1 MGLTTPFAQNG
12 DKKAI
17 PQNTSDGSVSFNN
30 GFGSFYA
37 LPPEEGGL
45 FIDRAQFNQLMY
57 DTTSQ
62 VLENKTA
69 IATQANR
76 INEVN
81 TNLTQ
86 SINTKA
92 NQATTYTKTEVN
104 NLLNAKANQANTYT
118 KTETYNKNEVEH
130 LLSAVSKTT
139 YTKREIDDRV
149 NTKANWNAVVD
160 LTNPQTINGAKTFTS
175 NITAPNITNLQN
187 QMNGLISSGA
197 YPLLTKNTSLDITVG
212 SGGMFS
218 NLIDGLIFLKQNISK
233 NPNVIGKITL
243 LSSFNDDLY
252 LKGYPFKIFI
262 DCNGF
267 TLANNLFLEKC
278 SITFNSL
285 TLNGQLNCLITT
297 AHIVNGAVI
306 NGNSQLP
313 EFFGSSIVANSN
325 SFVSISGNVTLRPP
339 ATQAGIYSKASRVYL
354 VHPSSWVQNQ
364 GQYFGYVIAGGII
377 CADGGVNL
385 QQVKVRKTNVAANT
399 LTSSGIIFGNMWG

>member
-1 MGLTTPFAQNG
+1 MALTTPFAQNG

-17 PQNTSDGSVSFNN
+17 PQTTPDGSVSFDR

-45 FIDRAQFNQLMY
+45 FIDRAQFNQLMF

-62 VLENKTA
+62 VLENKQA
-69 IATQANR
+69 ITTQANR

-81 TNLTQ
+81 TTLTQ

-104 NLLNAKANQANTYT
+104 NL
-118 KTETYNKNEVEH
+118 
-130 LLSAVSKTT
+130 
-139 YTKREIDDRV
+139 V

-187 QMNGLISSGA
+187 QMDTLISSSS
-197 YPLLTKNTSLDITVG
+197 YPLLTKSSLSLDITVG
-212 SGGMFS
+212 AGGTFS
-218 NLIDGLIFLKQNISK
+218 NITDGLMFLKQNISK
-233 NPNVIGKITL
+233 HPNTIGKITL
-243 LSSFNDDLY
+243 LSNFNDDLY

-262 DCNGF
+262 DCNGYQ
-267 TLANNLFLEKC
+267 LAKHLFLEKS

-285 TLNGQLNCLITT
+285 KLQGQLNALIST
-297 AHIVNGAVI
+297 AHIVNGADI
-306 NGNSQLP
+306 GGNSSLSG
-313 EFFGSSIVANSN
+313 FFGSSIVANGN
-325 SFVSISGNVTLRPP
+325 SFVTISGSVVLRPP
-339 ATQAGIYSKASRVYL
+339 ETEAGIYSKASRVYL
-354 VHPSSWVQNQ
+354 VNPSNWTQSQ

-377 CADGGVNL
+377 CADNGANL
-385 QQVKVRKTNVAANT
+385 KNVTTTKTNVAVNT
-399 LTSSGIIFGNMWG
+399 LTPYGIIFGNIWG